1 MTRNYDEV
9 KLLTHSSIKITG
21 KKTVYFDPFEIEGE
35 PHDADVIF
43 VTHDHFDHFSPDDIV
58 KITKKIP
65 V

>member
-43 VTHDHFDHFSPDDIV
+43 VTHE
-58 KITKKIP
+58 
-65 V
+65 

>member
-21 KKTVYFDPFEIEGE
+21 KKTVYFY
-35 PHDADVIF
+35 
-43 VTHDHFDHFSPDDIV
+43 PDDIV